1 MTTAGT
7 ATTQR
12 CWWQNGER
20 HHGKGDRGKGFAV
33 SSKFWPIVTVPI
45 ENEGDVVA
53 VRQRAHRVAE
63 LLGFDRQDQTRI
75 ATAVSELARNAFGYA
90 GGGRAEFAL
99 DSASSPQRFVI
110 RICDTGPGIGNL
122 QTILDGQYRST
133 SGMGLGLVGAR
144 RLMDTFGIDSKPG
157 KGTTIEVG
165 HKLPIRLDPWPRAK
179 LTEIVSNL
187 KKETSS
193 DPLTALREQNRELMQ
208 SLDEIR
214 RREEESKQLNQ
225 ELGDTNRGVVA
236 LYAELDGR
244 AEQLKQ
250 ASELKTRFLSN
261 MSHEFRTPLNS
272 VLALSRLLMDRIDG
286 DLTAEQE
293 RQVGYIRRS
302 AESLLELVND
312 MLDLAKVEAG
322 KVDIRP
328 VRFAVTSL
336 FGALRGALKPL
347 LTTASVELLFE
358 PAQDLPTLYTDEAK
372 VAQILRNLISNAL
385 KFTEQGE
392 VRVTARVSE
401 DGQSAVFTVRDTG
414 IGIAAE
420 DHERIFEEFSQVQTR
435 LQKKLKGTGL
445 GLPLSRS
452 LARLLGGDLTVES
465 VPGQGSIFALKIP
478 ASMGE
483 TDRGSASDDS
493 DTSKRVLLIDDDE
506 TFRYVLRQIVG
517 NESQYEFVEADG
529 GEEGL
534 KLAREKQPDVI
545 ILDLQMPTVDGFTVL
560 EQLGA
565 DERTSAIPVVVS
577 TSMTIDD
584 TLRARLPDRVRL
596 ISKNAISRESVSL
609 FLRDAV
615 QSVAHE

>member
-1 MTTAGT
+1 MVSARTMSEKPA
-7 ATTQR
+7 
-12 CWWQNGER
+12 
-20 HHGKGDRGKGFAV
+20 
-33 SSKFWPIVTVPI
+33 SSKFWPIMAVPI
-45 ENEGDVVA
+45 ETEGDVVT
-53 VRQRAHRVAE
+53 VRQRAHRMAE

-99 DSASSPQRFVI
+99 DSTAAPQRFVI
-110 RICDTGPGIGNL
+110 RICDKGPGIADL
-122 QTILDGQYRST
+122 QIIMDGQYRST

-144 RLMDTFGIDSKPG
+144 RLMDTFNIDSQPG
-157 KGTTIEVG
+157 KGTSVEVG
-165 HKLPIRLDPWPRAK
+165 HELPRRLEPWPRAK
-179 LTEIVSNL
+179 LTEIVSSL
-187 KKETSS
+187 KQASSS
-193 DPLTALREQNRELMQ
+193 DPLTVLREQNRELMQ

-214 RREEESKQLNQ
+214 RREEESQQLNQ
-225 ELGDTNRGVVA
+225 ELGDTNRGVIA

-244 AEQLKQ
+244 AEQLRQ

-272 VLALSRLLMDRIDG
+272 VLALSRLLLDRIDG
-286 DLTAEQE
+286 ELSAEQE

-322 KVDIRP
+322 KVDVRP

-347 LTTASVELLFE
+347 LTTSSVELLFE
-358 PAQDLPTLYTDEAK
+358 PAQDLPTLCTDEAK

-392 VRVTARVSE
+392 VRVTVQLGEDERVI
-401 DGQSAVFTVRDTG
+401 FTVRDTG

-435 LQKKLKGTGL
+435 LQKTLKGTGL

-465 VPGQGSIFALKIP
+465 IPGQGSVFTLVIP
-478 ASMGE
+478 ASLGDP
-483 TDRGSASDDS
+483 DRENVGARGDGG
-493 DTSKRVLLIDDDE
+493 KRVLLIDDDE

-517 NESQYEFVEADG
+517 NESQYEFFEADG

-534 KLAREKQPDVI
+534 KLAREKRPDVI
-545 ILDLQMPTVDGFTVL
+545 ILDVQMPTVDGFSVL

-584 TLRARLPDRVRL
+584 ALRARLPDRVRL

-615 QSVAHE
+615 QSLT

>member
-1 MTTAGT
+1 VVIAM
-7 ATTQR
+7 
-12 CWWQNGER
+12 
-20 HHGKGDRGKGFAV
+20 AV
-33 SSKFWPIVTVPI
+33 SPKFWPIMTIPI
-45 ENEGDVVA
+45 ENESDVVA

-99 DSASSPQRFVI
+99 DAATAPQRFVI
-110 RICDTGPGIGNL
+110 RICDQGPGIANL

-144 RLMDTFGIDSKPG
+144 RLMDTFSIDSKPG
-157 KGTTIEVG
+157 KGTNVEVG
-165 HKLPIRLDPWPRAK
+165 HKLPGRLAPWPRAK
-179 LTEIVSNL
+179 LTEIVSSL

-193 DPLTALREQNRELMQ
+193 DPLAALREQNRELMQ
-208 SLDEIR
+208 SLEEIR
-214 RREEESKQLNQ
+214 RREEESQQLNQ

-244 AEQLKQ
+244 AEQLRQ

-272 VLALSRLLMDRIDG
+272 VLALSRLLLDRIDG
-286 DLTAEQE
+286 NLTSEQE

-322 KVDIRP
+322 KAEVKP
-328 VRFAVTSL
+328 VRFSVAGL

-347 LTTASVELLFE
+347 LTSTSVELLFE
-358 PAQDLPTLYTDEAK
+358 PLQDFPPLYTDEAK
-372 VAQILRNLISNAL
+372 VAQILRNLVSNSL

-392 VRVTARVSE
+392 VQVTARLSDDKARV
-401 DGQSAVFTVRDTG
+401 VFAVRDTG
-414 IGIAAE
+414 IGIAPE
-420 DHERIFEEFSQVQTR
+420 DHERIFEEFSQVNTT
-435 LQKKLKGTGL
+435 LQKKVKGTGL

-452 LARLLGGDLTVES
+452 LARLLGGELS
-465 VPGQGSIFALKIP
+465 VASIPGQGSVFSLEIP
-478 ASMGE
+478 AVLGE
-483 TDRGSASDDS
+483 PDREILSGHDNG
-493 DTSKRVLLIDDDE
+493 TKRVLLIDDDE

-517 NESQYEFVEADG
+517 NESRYEFMEADG
-529 GEEGL
+529 GEQGL
-534 KLAREKQPDVI
+534 KLAREKRPDVI
-545 ILDLQMPTVDGFTVL
+545 ILDLQMPAVDGFTVL
-560 EQLGA
+560 QQLIA
-565 DERTSAIPVVVS
+565 DEHTSAIPVVVS
-577 TSMTIDD
+577 TSMTIDPA
-584 TLRARLPDRVRL
+584 LRSRLPEHVRL
-596 ISKNAISRESVSL
+596 VSKNSISRESVSS

-615 QSVAHE
+615 QGAAP